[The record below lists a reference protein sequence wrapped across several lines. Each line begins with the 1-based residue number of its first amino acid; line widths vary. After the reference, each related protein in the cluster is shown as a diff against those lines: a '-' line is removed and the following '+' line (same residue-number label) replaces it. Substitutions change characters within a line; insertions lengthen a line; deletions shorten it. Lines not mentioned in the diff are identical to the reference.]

1 MSTDALVRQGAEPQR
16 KPEPMLA
23 VERQSVD
30 LAERIQN
37 VKSKLEDAAV
47 VDRELTLRIAF
58 EQRQLAFQQRVT
70 SLTRARIHGQVQS
83 TAMQAHTRKQAVT
96 SAGIMATSVA
106 NQSKADRLQAAMADE
121 LDRRVSR
128 AALRREEVAEEERRI
143 ERALS
148 HKLQL
153 LRTRKKAAALCEAL
167 LDEREA
173 TSDTQHARARRARR
187 REQQSKRRHFGALL
201 ASADA
206 VLGAEAR
213 RAEST
218 SVQPSPRHALDPDEA
233 YAAACRLLVPVEL
246 WPEFCLTVLVGGQ
259 RAAQVPLN

>member
-1 MSTDALVRQGAEPQR
+1 MS
-16 KPEPMLA
+16 

-37 VKSKLEDAAV
+37 VQSALEDAAV
-47 VDRELTLRIAF
+47 VDRELTLKIAF

-70 SLTRARIHGQVQS
+70 MLTRVRIHGQVQS
-83 TAMQAHTRKQAVT
+83 TAMQAHARKQAVK
-96 SAGIMATSVA
+96 SAGIMATSVE
-106 NQSKADRLQAAMADE
+106 NQGRADRLQTAMASE
-121 LDRRVSR
+121 LNRRVNT
-128 AALRREEVAEEERRI
+128 AALRREEVAEEERRV

-148 HKLQL
+148 HRLLL
-153 LRTRKKAAALCEAL
+153 LRTRKKAVALCEAL

-173 TSDTQHARARRARR
+173 TSDTAHARTRRERR

-201 ASADA
+201 ASANA
-206 VLGAEAR
+206 VLDAEAR
-213 RAEST
+213 KST

-259 RAAQVPLN
+259 RAAQVPTDLDSGFALADFPLKLREY

>member
-1 MSTDALVRQGAEPQR
+1 
-16 KPEPMLA
+16 MLA
-23 VERQSVD
+23 VERQSLD
-30 LAERIQN
+30 LAERIQR
-37 VKSKLEDAAV
+37 VKSKLESAIV
-47 VDRELTLRIAF
+47 LDRELTLKIAF
-58 EQRQLAFQQRVT
+58 EQRQLAFQKRVT
-70 SLTRARIHGQVQS
+70 SLTLARLHGQVHS
-83 TAMQAHTRKQAVT
+83 TAMQARTRKQAVT
-96 SAGIMATSVA
+96 SAGIMATSVET
-106 NQSKADRLQAAMADE
+106 QSKTDRLQATMADE

-128 AALRREEVAEEERRI
+128 ATLRREELAEEEQRI

-173 TSDTQHARARRARR
+173 TSDTELARARRARR

-201 ASADA
+201 ASANA
-206 VLGAEAR
+206 VLDAEAR

-259 RAAQVPLN
+259 RAAQLPLD

>member
-1 MSTDALVRQGAEPQR
+1 MAKVERAAPS
-16 KPEPMLA
+16 MLA
-23 VERQSVD
+23 VERQSLD
-30 LAERIQN
+30 LAERIQR
-37 VKSKLEDAAV
+37 VKSKLESAIV
-47 VDRELTLRIAF
+47 LDRELTLKIAF
-58 EQRQLAFQQRVT
+58 EQRQLAFQKRVT
-70 SLTRARIHGQVQS
+70 SLTRARLHGQVHS
-83 TAMQAHTRKQAVT
+83 TAMQARTRKQAVT
-96 SAGIMATSVA
+96 SAGIMATSVET
-106 NQSKADRLQAAMADE
+106 QSKTDRLQATMADE

-128 AALRREEVAEEERRI
+128 ATLRREELAEEEQRI

-173 TSDTQHARARRARR
+173 TSDTEHARARRARR

-201 ASADA
+201 ASANA
-206 VLGAEAR
+206 VLDAEAR

-246 WPEFCLTVLVGGQ
+246 WPEFCLTVLVGGH
-259 RAAQVPLN
+259 RAAQLPLD

>member
-1 MSTDALVRQGAEPQR
+1 MKPNPNFERALYCI
-16 KPEPMLA
+16 MLA

-30 LAERIQN
+30 LAERIQS
-37 VKSKLEDAAV
+37 VKSKLEEAAV
-47 VDRELTLRIAF
+47 VDRELSLKIAF
-58 EQRQLAFQQRVT
+58 EQRQLAFQERVT

-83 TAMQAHTRKQAVT
+83 TAMQTHTRKQAVT

-106 NQSKADRLQAAMADE
+106 SQSKADRLQATMADE
-121 LDRRVSR
+121 LERRASR
-128 AALRREEVAEEERRI
+128 AALRREELAEEERRI

-173 TSDTQHARARRARR
+173 TSDTDHARARRARR
-187 REQQSKRRHFGALL
+187 REKQSKRRHFGALL

-206 VLGAEAR
+206 VLDAEAR

-259 RAAQVPLN
+259 RAAQVPVI